1 MAVSR
6 DNLAGAQ
13 RPPSSQ
19 EGLNG
24 AEGRNGLVVREA
36 ATHNA
41 DLEATLPPTPA
52 QELLAASGATVFV
65 LANDPNLVATV
76 RRAAD
81 RHPLFVVENWADL
94 EDAVESGR
102 CGIALLDA
110 AMLGSRVID
119 RIRSL
124 APYANRLVTLVAADR
139 AAAQDYVGLLS
150 DGRIHRLL
158 IKPPAVGA
166 VRLLIE
172 SATARRLLLREE
184 HANDA
189 VAQASA
195 AAAPVLPKSARAAA
209 IGVGAAI
216 LIGVGVAAYQ
226 LDWLNRFRGPESA
239 TPAAA
244 ASAPP
249 EAPPTLEQQ
258 VAELHRQAV
267 LARTEGRVAEPVGAS
282 ALDHYLAILALSSAD
297 QPARAGLAAV
307 VEGLFAQAEEALLA
321 DSLEAAAAA
330 LDHVRRADPTSS
342 RLAFL
347 DAQLGRA
354 LAAFAA
360 ASPASAAAPAETA
373 APTELDSVLS
383 LATARL
389 RRGQLLAPEGD
400 SARAYLDRAAQLD
413 ASDARVAALR
423 ADLAAA
429 LMATARLVAVS
440 DPTAAANLTR
450 EARQV
455 GAEPALV
462 AALERDVATARARE
476 EQRRLADRL
485 ATARARLQEGAVFVP
500 AADSALAHLSL
511 LQTDAPELAGLGEA
525 WEAFRLAAATAI
537 EGAIDGGEWAAA
549 DVQLAELARVPG
561 GAAVADPLR
570 AELAARRLQQ
580 TYLATA
586 SPASELVLRSS
597 VPVVYPETALIRGV
611 EGWVDLEFV
620 VDRNGQPQ
628 NPVVVDASLPGRFDD
643 AALAAVVQYRYV
655 PFELDGRIYERRLRL
670 RIRFRVQ

>member
-6 DNLAGAQ
+6 ENLAGAQ
-13 RPPSSQ
+13 RPPPSQ

-24 AEGRNGLVVREA
+24 AEGRNSLVVREA
-36 ATHNA
+36 ATHHA
-41 DLEATLPPTPA
+41 DLEATLPPTPV

-65 LANDPNLVATV
+65 LANDPNLVATI

-139 AAAQDYVGLLS
+139 ATAQDYVGLLS

-189 VAQASA
+189 VTQASA
-195 AAAPVLPKSARAAA
+195 AAASVLPKSARAAA
-209 IGVGAAI
+209 LGVGAAI
-216 LIGVGVAAYQ
+216 LIGIGVAAYQ
-226 LDWLNRFRGPESA
+226 LDWVNRFRGPESA
-239 TPAAA
+239 APAAV
-244 ASAPP
+244 ASAP
-249 EAPPTLEQQ
+249 EAPLTLEQQ
-258 VAELHRQAV
+258 VAELHRQAA

-282 ALDHYLAILALSSAD
+282 ALDQYLAILALSSAD

-360 ASPASAAAPAETA
+360 GSPANAAAPAEA
-373 APTELDSVLS
+373 VAPTELDSVLS

-413 ASDARVAALR
+413 ASDTRVAALR

-440 DPTAAANLTR
+440 DPPAAANLTR

-462 AALERDVATARARE
+462 AALERDVATARVRE

-511 LQTDAPELAGLGEA
+511 LQSDAPELAGLGEA

-537 EGAIDGGEWAAA
+537 QGAIDGGEWVAA

-561 GAAVADPLR
+561 GAAVTDPLR

>member
-6 DNLAGAQ
+6 ENLAGAQ
-13 RPPSSQ
+13 RPPPSQ

-24 AEGRNGLVVREA
+24 AEGRNSLVVREA
-36 ATHNA
+36 ATHHA
-41 DLEATLPPTPA
+41 DLEATLPPTPV

-65 LANDPNLVATV
+65 LANDPNLVATI

-139 AAAQDYVGLLS
+139 ATAQDYVGLLS

-189 VAQASA
+189 VTHASA
-195 AAAPVLPKSARAAA
+195 AAASVLPKSARAAA
-209 IGVGAAI
+209 LGVGAAI
-216 LIGVGVAAYQ
+216 LIGIGVAAYQ
-226 LDWLNRFRGPESA
+226 LDWVNRFRGPESA
-239 TPAAA
+239 APAAV
-244 ASAPP
+244 ASAP
-249 EAPPTLEQQ
+249 EAPLTLEQQ
-258 VAELHRQAV
+258 VAELHRQAA

-282 ALDHYLAILALSSAD
+282 ALDQYLAILALSSAD

-360 ASPASAAAPAETA
+360 GSPANAAAPAEA
-373 APTELDSVLS
+373 VAPTELDSVLS

-413 ASDARVAALR
+413 ASDTRVAALR

-462 AALERDVATARARE
+462 AALERDVATARVRE

-511 LQTDAPELAGLGEA
+511 LQSDAPELAGLGEA

-537 EGAIDGGEWAAA
+537 QGAIDGGEWVAA

>member
-6 DNLAGAQ
+6 ENLAGAQ
-13 RPPSSQ
+13 RPPPSQ

-24 AEGRNGLVVREA
+24 AEGRNSLVVREA
-36 ATHNA
+36 ATHHA
-41 DLEATLPPTPA
+41 DLEATLPPTPV

-65 LANDPNLVATV
+65 LANDPKLVATI

-139 AAAQDYVGLLS
+139 ATAQDYVGLLS

-189 VAQASA
+189 VTQASA
-195 AAAPVLPKSARAAA
+195 AAASVLPKSARAAA
-209 IGVGAAI
+209 LGVGAAI
-216 LIGVGVAAYQ
+216 LIGIGVAAYQ
-226 LDWLNRFRGPESA
+226 LDWVNRFRGPESA
-239 TPAAA
+239 APAAV
-244 ASAPP
+244 ASAP
-249 EAPPTLEQQ
+249 EAPLTLEQQ
-258 VAELHRQAV
+258 VAELHRQAA

-282 ALDHYLAILALSSAD
+282 ALDQYLAILALSSAD

-360 ASPASAAAPAETA
+360 GSPANAAAPAEA
-373 APTELDSVLS
+373 VAPTELDSVLS

-413 ASDARVAALR
+413 ASDTRVAALR

-462 AALERDVATARARE
+462 AALERDVATARVRE

-511 LQTDAPELAGLGEA
+511 LQSDAPELAGLGEA

-537 EGAIDGGEWAAA
+537 QGAIDGGEWVAA